1 MPSDPTSSSSLL
13 IFIAEILLFAL
24 GAVVVALYA
33 YGAIWAFRIRDALMT
48 PLYRER
54 ALWVGVV
61 GVFFT
66 TLIASNLLIR
76 LLDPTN
82 FYLSLFQYCI
92 VDAAGIVTLAWI
104 DTTIKLARRL
114 DPLNRN
120 TFKWKQLRIVIW
132 VLTFLTTGG
141 SLAEVIILR
150 INFFTSPS
158 GAGGAFIAGS
168 FGWVLLG
175 FIALLLSYRRSKD
188 PVLKEHLKWFGLF
201 LLLLFIVDT
210 ILSKQI
216 PPFRILGEI
225 LLALDAYF
233 LYRGARSLA
242 PFSRVPLEQNALTS
256 SR

>member
-33 YGAIWAFRIRDALMT
+33 YGAIWAFRIRGALMT

-61 GVFFT
+61 FT

-114 DPLNRN
+114 DPLN
-120 TFKWKQLRIVIW
+120 
-132 VLTFLTTGG
+132 
-141 SLAEVIILR
+141 
-150 INFFTSPS
+150 
-158 GAGGAFIAGS
+158 
-168 FGWVLLG
+168 
-175 FIALLLSYRRSKD
+175 
-188 PVLKEHLKWFGLF
+188 
-201 LLLLFIVDT
+201 
-210 ILSKQI
+210 
-216 PPFRILGEI
+216 
-225 LLALDAYF
+225 
-233 LYRGARSLA
+233 
-242 PFSRVPLEQNALTS
+242 
-256 SR
+256 